1 MCGRRSYGC
10 LGAVDGMRHAC
21 GLCRKAMTAGIP
33 AVTASTLQMM
43 ISAPAATTTTKC
55 ILDDQESTKKK
66 MRRAQAVSV
75 NLITADML

>member
-1 MCGRRSYGC
+1 
-10 LGAVDGMRHAC
+10 
-21 GLCRKAMTAGIP
+21 MTAGIP

-55 ILDDQESTKKK
+55 ILDDQESTKKT
-66 MRRAQAVSV
+66 RRAQAVSV

>member
-1 MCGRRSYGC
+1 
-10 LGAVDGMRHAC
+10 
-21 GLCRKAMTAGIP
+21 MTAGIP

-75 NLITADML
+75 NLIIADML